1 MLLLRCCVHAAY
13 VERKK
18 AKEVSSKKAPY
29 TNQQTDG
36 MNKIVIDIFAC
47 ETAAAVHIENNK
59 NNNNNALSHKLML

>member
-47 ETAAAVHIENNK
+47 ETLLLLFTLKIIRITITMH
-59 NNNNNALSHKLML
+59 SHTS